1 MTRAQ
6 LKAFF
11 ETGDTPT
18 QSQFASLIDA
28 MLNLTDDDY
37 NDVPG
42 LADALADLA
51 ALIPGSGGGGGGSGP
66 FAISDVTG
74 LQTALDGKSAT
85 GHGHVISDVTGLQT
99 AIDEKAATSHSH
111 TVADV
116 TTLPEIIQG
125 LETGKAEVSHRHVP
139 GDMDGLIGL
148 FLDPTDDAALITALA
163 SATFTDDLATISG
176 WAQGRKYYA
185 NRIMYEAIA
194 DDTVARTVTRN
205 VTVSTSTPSGGSSG
219 DIWYQV
225 AE

>member
-1 MTRAQ
+1 MTRSQ

-42 LADALADLA
+42 LAEALADLA
-51 ALIPGSGGGGGGSGP
+51 ELINGSGGGSGP
-66 FAISDVTG
+66 FDISDVTG
-74 LQTALDGKSAT
+74 LQD
-85 GHGHVISDVTGLQT
+85 
-99 AIDEKAATSHSH
+99 AIDAKAATSHSH
-111 TVADV
+111 AVADV

-125 LETGKAEVSHRHVP
+125 LETGKAEVSHTHVP
-139 GDMDGLIGL
+139 GDISGLVGL
-148 FLDPTDDAALITALA
+148 FLDPTDDAALITAIA

-185 NRIMYEAIA
+185 NRITYEAIA
-194 DDTVARTVTRN
+194 DDTVARAVTRN
-205 VTVSTSTPSGGSSG
+205 VTVSTSAPSGGSSG